1 MSPILS
7 DKRMQS
13 SQFTLLNACQQQ
25 TQTAIEYL
33 LDQDNVIITIVGPW
47 QDFAE
52 GNGGKQ
58 LSIDAVIGQP
68 LLHFISGKVT
78 KQCWL
83 DVFCRVREQQRPVSI
98 EYRCDAPD
106 LKRFMCMRIVP
117 EQQGQ
122 LRLINQL
129 LRQEPVAKVIKIQCA
144 PQRTKHSCMRCSICN
159 RISQAGAWQEADEHK
174 YNPQQASLF
183 VTYGV
188 CPDCK
193 DMLTG

>member
-1 MSPILS
+1 MQP
-7 DKRMQS
+7 DKQALS
-13 SQFTLLNACQQQ
+13 SQSVALNASQQAP
-25 TQTAIEYL
+25 TAIEYL
-33 LDQDNVIITIVGPW
+33 LDQDNVIIAIAGPW
-47 QDFAE
+47 EAFAA
-52 GNGGKQ
+52 GNDGKQ
-58 LSIDAVIGQP
+58 LSIHAVIGQP

-78 KQCWL
+78 KRCWL
-83 DVFCRVREQQRPVSI
+83 DVFCRVREQQQPVSI
-98 EYRCDAPD
+98 KYRCDAPD
-106 LKRFMCMRIVP
+106 LKRFMCMCIVP

-159 RISQAGAWQEADEHK
+159 KVALQGVWQETEEIKDMPRQAG
-174 YNPQQASLF
+174 LL

-193 DMLTG
+193 ELLTK